1 MEFREAKEAKIY
13 GAEYGNGI
21 NHTVEKK
28 KKLFERSPSMSLSLI
43 RGGGRNYI
51 VHSYDQLSKVRER
64 ATIRGFVRLTISR
77 DHIVPTTQVE
87 RTH

>member
-1 MEFREAKEAKIY
+1 
-13 GAEYGNGI
+13 
-21 NHTVEKK
+21 
-28 KKLFERSPSMSLSLI
+28 MSLSLC
-43 RGGGRNYI
+43 GGNYI
-51 VHSYDQLSKVRER
+51 VHTYDQLSKVRER